1 LLGLPIYQPGHTTL
15 RPVHFHVNQN
25 ATLKAPRYALGLETG
40 IRHTTLAALPGEL
53 AALNSSF
60 STTPIHVLI
69 ERPACVNM
77 VIIDTPGLGGD
88 DAIAK
93 KAETLV
99 ASMSSPGRR
108 YLCVEAAAP
117 QWQPSLL
124 RAVVSALDPR
134 GTRTTFVYTMAH
146 IQLRNFVTYDQ
157 AARYFR
163 LCPAPRAIF
172 VDSLSRGTR
181 DAVNDVD
188 TMRQRIVQAQQ
199 RLGDMCRR
207 FSIDAQEYRV
217 GLKTLL
223 DEMHRCGVQ
232 DLEHQMPA
240 ILDAHRAQLGAL
252 RGQLATI
259 MLEQDSLEPHLLR
272 AAATRWAGS
281 FGQSLSS
288 VFSGAAAGAG
298 QTLEEERAASG
309 IAWSTAPGSPVPVPA
324 ADIEESRTRLLG
336 VQQLHRLTHDF
347 RAACAKIALTAAQVS
362 ADDVSV
368 VVAAGPPSAYQRAL
382 AAAEIASRHALK
394 LYGPLVAQLFERAV
408 AIVDRLP
415 DVAFD
420 AAVRG
425 GGLDGRRLIEP
436 HLVPRPAYE
445 YADGAAAAAA
455 AAKANAGGD
464 EHEPTID
471 VQDFPFL
478 LFRVRDALAT
488 TVRQFALDARGKCV
502 DELRCFFIEKVPESE
517 KLSVPELAHLLFDR
531 MRVRAIENV
540 VLKFQCFF
548 ANRCAGELTAAVY
561 AAIAVMPDAEIE
573 QVFRTQDYAER
584 LNGRSAV
591 LRVQMRRVAESQDM
605 LESRLVQSSD
615 PSIRKSFIVPRKD
628 SRDKDAPK
636 EVPKEVTKS
645 TKAAA
650 PTPAAVAEEKP
661 KAAAEEKANPLVSP
675 RAPTSK
681 APTVPTS
688 KAPAAPSKAPPA
700 KRVESDEE
708 DSDDLGV
715 TPVAVTRK
723 PAPKVEEDED
733 DEDEDSLDEEAL
745 AALEDE

>member
-1 LLGLPIYQPGHTTL
+1 M
-15 RPVHFHVNQN
+15 HFHVNQN

-40 IRHTTLAALPGEL
+40 IRHSTLAALPGEL

-77 VIIDTPGLGGD
+77 VVIDTPGLGGD

-163 LCPAPRAIF
+163 LCPAPHAIF

-181 DAVNDVD
+181 DAITDAD
-188 TMRQRIVQAQQ
+188 SMRQRVVQAQQ
-199 RLGDMCRR
+199 RLSDACRR
-207 FSIDAQEYRV
+207 LGIDPQEYRV
-217 GLKTLL
+217 GLKCLL

-240 ILDAHRAQLGAL
+240 ILEAHRAQIGQL
-252 RGQLATI
+252 RNQLATI

-281 FGQSLSS
+281 FGQSLLT
-288 VFSGAAAGAG
+288 VFSGAVSGAG
-298 QTLEEERAASG
+298 QTLDEERAASG
-309 IAWSTAPGSPVPVPA
+309 IAWSTAPGSPVPVAA
-324 ADIEESRTRLLG
+324 ADVEESRTRLVG

-347 RAACAKIALTAAQVS
+347 RAACAKIAMTAAQVS
-362 ADDVSV
+362 ADDVSAV
-368 VVAAGPPSAYQRAL
+368 VSAGPPSAYQRAL
-382 AAAEIASRHALK
+382 AAADIASRHALK

-425 GGLDGRRLIEP
+425 GGLDGRRLIGP
-436 HLVPRPAYE
+436 LLVPRPAYE
-445 YADGAAAAAA
+445 YADATAAAAA

-464 EHEPTID
+464 EHEPTIN

-488 TVRQFALDARGKCV
+488 TVRQYALEARSKCV

-517 KLSVPELAHLLFDR
+517 KLSVPDLAHLLFDR
-531 MRVRAIENV
+531 MRVRTIENI

-548 ANRCAGELTAAVY
+548 ANRCASELTAAVY
-561 AAIAVMPDAEIE
+561 ASITVMPDAEIE
-573 QVFRTQDYAER
+573 LVFRTQDYAER
-584 LNGRSAV
+584 LNGRCSV

-605 LESRLVQSSD
+605 LESRLVQSAD
-615 PSIRKSFIVPRKD
+615 PTIRKSFIVPRKD
-628 SRDKDAPK
+628 SKDKEAAKDAAK
-636 EVPKEVTKS
+636 EVAKEAKEIVAKH
-645 TKAAA
+645 KA
-650 PTPAAVAEEKP
+650 PPAEEKP
-661 KAAAEEKANPLVSP
+661 KENPLVSP
-675 RAPTSK
+675 RAPSSK
-681 APTVPTS
+681 PPSVPTS
-688 KAPAAPSKAPPA
+688 KAPAPPSKAPAKPA
-700 KRVESDEE
+700 D
-708 DSDDLGV
+708 DDDDDDDLGV
-715 TPVAVTRK
+715 TPAAVTRK
-723 PAPKVEEDED
+723 PAAKVVEEEDDDDDD
-733 DEDEDSLDEEAL
+733 DEDESLDEEAL

>member
-1 LLGLPIYQPGHTTL
+1 MSIKTQLSRRLATHWASRLAFDTRRSPRCLASWL
-15 RPVHFHVNQN
+15 RS
-25 ATLKAPRYALGLETG
+25 TR
-40 IRHTTLAALPGEL
+40 R
-53 AALNSSF
+53 S

-181 DAVNDVD
+181 DADH
-188 TMRQRIVQAQQ
+188 
-199 RLGDMCRR
+199 RR
-207 FSIDAQEYRV
+207 RHDAPAHRAGAAAAERHV
-217 GLKTLL
+217 PSLRHRSRKSTASASSALL

-252 RGQLATI
+252 RNQLATI

-281 FGQSLSS
+281 FGQSLLDG
-288 VFSGAAAGAG
+288 VQRRGGGAG
-298 QTLEEERAASG
+298 QTLDEERAASG

-324 ADIEESRTRLLG
+324 ADVEESRTRLLG

-362 ADDVSV
+362 ADDVNA

-425 GGLDGRRLIEP
+425 GGLDGRRLIDRIWCRARRTSTP
-436 HLVPRPAYE
+436 TPPPPPLPPPRRTR
-445 YADGAAAAAA
+445 AA
-455 AAKANAGGD
+455 
-464 EHEPTID
+464 TSTSRRSMCRT
-471 VQDFPFL
+471 
-478 LFRVRDALAT
+478 FRSCCSACAMRSRRRCAS
-488 TVRQFALDARGKCV
+488 
-502 DELRCFFIEKVPESE
+502 LRS
-517 KLSVPELAHLLFDR
+517 
-531 MRVRAIENV
+531 MRVASASTSCAASSSRRCPRARSSACRSSRTCSSTACV
-540 VLKFQCFF
+540 CVRSRTLCSSFS
-548 ANRCAGELTAAVY
+548 ASLPTAA
-561 AAIAVMPDAEIE
+561 
-573 QVFRTQDYAER
+573 
-584 LNGRSAV
+584 
-591 LRVQMRRVAESQDM
+591 
-605 LESRLVQSSD
+605 
-615 PSIRKSFIVPRKD
+615 
-628 SRDKDAPK
+628 
-636 EVPKEVTKS
+636 
-645 TKAAA
+645 
-650 PTPAAVAEEKP
+650 PA
-661 KAAAEEKANPLVSP
+661 S
-675 RAPTSK
+675 
-681 APTVPTS
+681 
-688 KAPAAPSKAPPA
+688 
-700 KRVESDEE
+700 
-708 DSDDLGV
+708 
-715 TPVAVTRK
+715 
-723 PAPKVEEDED
+723 
-733 DEDEDSLDEEAL
+733 
-745 AALEDE
+745 